1 MSAVTE
7 FFLNLLYPPKC
18 VLCGKL
24 LEKKEQ
30 DLCPSCRLALPWAGE
45 NFEMSVRGA
54 GRVVSALFYEGRV
67 RESFHRYKFAGR
79 SCYASAY
86 GRLLAH
92 TVPNP
97 DCDIVTWVPLHPKRR
112 RQRGYDQAEL
122 LARAYCKAVNAPE
135 PKQLLV
141 KIKNTAAQSGT
152 GRAAERAANIAG
164 AYRAGN
170 PAAISGKRIL
180 LIDDV
185 ITTGSTFSEAAR
197 TLCDAGALSVTGLTL
212 ARRREE

>member
-1 MSAVTE
+1 MNAAVD

-24 LEKKEQ
+24 LEKKDH
-30 DLCPSCRLALPWAGE
+30 DLCPACRQSLPTAGE
-45 NFEMSVRGA
+45 GNEMSVRGA
-54 GRVVSALFYEGRV
+54 ERVLSALFYEGNV
-67 RESFHRYKFAGR
+67 RQSFHRYKFAGR
-79 SCYASAY
+79 SCYAAAY
-86 GRLLAH
+86 GRLLAQ
-92 TVPNP
+92 TLPEP
-97 DCDIVTWVPLHPKRR
+97 DCDTVSWVPLHPKRR

-122 LARAYCKAVNAPE
+122 LARAYCEAVRFPE

-152 GRAAERAANIAG
+152 GRATERAANIAG
-164 AYRAGN
+164 AYRSLN
-170 PAAISGKRIL
+170 PAEISGKRIL

-197 TLCDAGALSVTGLTL
+197 TLRGAGALSVTGLTL
-212 ARRREE
+212 ARRRDE